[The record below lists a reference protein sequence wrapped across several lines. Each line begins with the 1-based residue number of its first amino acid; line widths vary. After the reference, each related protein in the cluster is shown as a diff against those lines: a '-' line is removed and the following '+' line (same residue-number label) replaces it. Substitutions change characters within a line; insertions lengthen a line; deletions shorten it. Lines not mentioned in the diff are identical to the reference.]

1 MMRRNKFDKKF
12 IEFPL
17 VCLSYCS
24 GDKRLLKDILIMCIV
39 DNALK
44 SSLKEHCNPKLIT
57 TKDFDNDNPIHHKI
71 ALVANEYNYQI
82 DSYESVINNWID
94 IKSRIIEYENK
105 YGKDAYCRMGKQLTE
120 DVISGR
126 FGFREYAVLAA
137 IHSILGKCKPYAR
150 ITYEQISCRVLGFKK
165 KSIKEVEIK
174 NESALSA
181 RQIKTS
187 ILKLVKKKLV
197 TTITYQQREKYYST
211 KIKKID
217 SLRELIGKK
226 KLKHHE
232 LKLGIEDQIW
242 SNNLKQQMDSMK
254 YESVVI
260 TRQLNRST

>member
-1 MMRRNKFDKKF
+1 MRRNQFDKKF

-24 GDKRLLKDILIMCIV
+24 GDKNLLKDILIMCIV

-44 SSLKEHCNPKLIT
+44 STIKELCNPELI
-57 TKDFDNDNPIHHKI
+57 KANDFDCKNPIHQKI
-71 ALVANEYNYQI
+71 ALVSIEYNTPLF
-82 DSYESVINNWID
+82 SFEEAINKWID
-94 IKSRIIEYENK
+94 IKTKIIEYEK
-105 YGKDAYCRMGKQLTE
+105 IYGKDAYCRMGKQLIE
-120 DVISGR
+120 DVINGR

-137 IHSILGKCKPYAR
+137 IHSILGKSKPYAR
-150 ITYEQISCRVLGFKK
+150 ITYEQISCRVLGYKK

-211 KIKKID
+211 KIKKRD
-217 SLRELIGKK
+217 SLCELIAKK

-242 SNNLKQQMDSMK
+242 SNNLRQQMDSMRYK
-254 YESVVI
+254 SVVI